1 MKLKCFKT
9 NYIEAFRGNFFPNS
23 TITKEVTNFFEL
35 FLEDSNYIFRD
46 LDNLTL
52 KEIQAKYWIAISN
65 LTSIFCSDSQGKE
78 AQKSYFVIQNNTP
91 GLQS

>member
-1 MKLKCFKT
+1 M
-9 NYIEAFRGNFFPNS
+9 
-23 TITKEVTNFFEL
+23 
-35 FLEDSNYIFRD
+35 FRD

>member
-1 MKLKCFKT
+1 M
-9 NYIEAFRGNFFPNS
+9 EALRGNFFPN
-23 TITKEVTNFFEL
+23 IIAPLRKRLRIFFEL
-35 FLEDSNYIFRD
+35 FLGDSNYIFRD

-65 LTSIFCSDSQGKE
+65 LTSIFCSDSQEKE
-78 AQKSYFVIQNNTP
+78 AQKSYFVIQNKTP